1 VWQHFKLGLR
11 WQLPKNLDAL
21 RLLMR
26 VPARAMTQEVI
37 ASIVGWRSILDALS
51 VAGF

>member
-1 VWQHFKLGLR
+1 LR

-26 VPARAMTQEVI
+26 VRLEAMTQE
-37 ASIVGWRSILDALS
+37 G
-51 VAGF
+51 